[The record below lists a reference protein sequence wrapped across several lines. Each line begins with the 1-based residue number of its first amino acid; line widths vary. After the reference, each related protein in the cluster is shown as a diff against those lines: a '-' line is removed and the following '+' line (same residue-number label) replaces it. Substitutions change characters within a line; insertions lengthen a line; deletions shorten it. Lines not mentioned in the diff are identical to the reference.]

1 MNVRNHLIVGGSHGI
16 GYAIV
21 RNLAK
26 EGHNLYVIAR
36 TSGNLTKIDN
46 FTHIKKDILT
56 ETLDLS
62 ILPDEIHGVAYC
74 PGSINL
80 KPFKLI
86 F

>member
-46 FTHIKKDILT
+46 VTHIKKDILT

-80 KPFKLI
+80 KSFKLI